1 VKKLSIDVIF
11 SNPLG
16 KPGIRST
23 KKNMYPFNQMVMGKD
38 RSLAVSHGGENVDHA
53 AVDGIAIPLNDGG
66 RHQLHA
72 DQSPEGDR
80 ITQRVCEST
89 LAGAG
94 GKSIMTELERAD

>member
-1 VKKLSIDVIF
+1 
-11 SNPLG
+11 
-16 KPGIRST
+16 
-23 KKNMYPFNQMVMGKD
+23 M
-38 RSLAVSHGGENVDHA
+38 DHA
-53 AVDGIAIPLNDGG
+53 AVDVIAIPLNDGG

-80 ITQRVCEST
+80 ITQRACESK